1 MRPMQKGPESQH
13 FSANS
18 KETSSIM
25 EKLPGVVEEN
35 DELIDE
41 LKRKLDNEYAAC
53 HKTEQLLMDF
63 GARFKHE
70 PIERRASLKDNL
82 ESDLESCRRSIEKL
96 KKSIENIQMDI
107 QNEATESGIS
117 SWDPSLQKAQS
128 HPETHTRHQRG
139 NSRQVGLSLTK
150 NDYLGP
156 SKKLDPIV
164 TQYSAIDK
172 DEERRDKPL
181 SVYPSLHNRIQ
192 FFQSNE
198 APNLVLQDWTTAVRN
213 ACSKLSTREVI
224 QLSND
229 ICQYLH
235 EHPEKD
241 CLPRAYYMLPTLHFM
256 LMLNVPDVSACV
268 YRVIRNLLTDP
279 SAFAVCQSLNL
290 TWLLSKSIITV
301 GPSYE
306 TERAQAFR
314 LIRTLYAFSSTE
326 EHEHM
331 LLGITNTLIA
341 ICEHST
347 DASRGIASETLI
359 ELMILKPQILLRA
372 NGLRVLI
379 SSLVDGSISEELA
392 ATAALAL
399 IYLLDNPVTCRY
411 LSLPHDIGIL
421 LSPFTSPTLY
431 DLYSPSGGQPEQ
443 TSRAIR
449 SSAKVI
455 SVLLN
460 SWPGLLAF
468 STEDFQALRSLV
480 DSLRVPTFS
489 ARNDIIDLFLLI
501 FKVDCSTIHE
511 SCIIAGK
518 KPFPAKSQNVHEDI
532 RTSTL
537 NLSDGSY
544 RNFLSLNHHFMALI
558 LFIFLELGL
567 VESIVCVIRANDDQ
581 FLSKKATCLLGE
593 VLRLSDQ
600 LLPIQLGAKIQSLP
614 SLFNMA
620 SKFTAEDRF
629 VATSVLQSIESLN
642 RVKCQTETGFHASS
656 IHEGGLSGNTFRG
669 QRQVEHVKLKM
680 GLQIDDSHFRNML
693 AETNVLTTKNYQKWR
708 WDTLAQIM
716 EGPLLSHKRID
727 ETLRTTKFMKRLLS
741 FYKPFSDRFSSI
753 ENTTANQKYIN
764 VGCLVFK
771 TLLANPEGVKYLSES
786 KLIKQIAEALSQ
798 LDEYSGQVANPIFS
812 SERLETTL
820 VHGYFCMLK
829 VLSSQKEGH
838 AIMERWRIFT
848 TLYHIAEIRNRDD
861 LLICL
866 LTNVDYR
873 LEGHSRIIFSKA
885 LSTAQQNVRLHAT
898 RHLLTLINSESGN
911 DNLNHWAISLLIFQL
926 YDPSLDVCQV
936 AVKALDD
943 VCAKNENLLA
953 QVVQLQPSLAHLG
966 EIGSPLL
973 LRFLATTVGFYYLS
987 EINFIEHELENW
999 FYHRNEAYVD
1009 LIELN
1014 GFLTFISNMDIASAE
1029 ISTNGDD
1036 ILPLHFYGELVK
1048 SPEGCSVLE
1057 TSGHFGS
1064 FMNILREYVEEVDSL
1079 QIRRLKSALWAI
1091 GNIGKAETGV
1101 HFLDKYDSV
1110 PLIVKFAEESK
1121 IPTVRGTAFFVLGLI
1136 SRTSRGVQIL
1146 SNLHWYSLMSLMGT
1160 SQGVCIPV
1168 HACRVIST
1176 PGKEAEHLS
1185 DRTLTYPQSFLAD
1198 NLTNIEKEV
1207 VKYIS
1212 NLSNHVLANESAR
1225 QLTKIRSKTPRVFLS
1240 KRLAKFC
1247 FNILDQ
1253 FHYRVQIL
1261 QFIYELFPHS
1271 ALLASFETNE
1281 LPPRFSASNSSTV
1294 S

>member
-1 MRPMQKGPESQH
+1 MKHMRSESQQPG
-13 FSANS
+13 ANCQES
-18 KETSSIM
+18 SSRMDKVPGIVKNYDEKVDQLKE
-25 EKLPGVVEEN
+25 
-35 DELIDE
+35 
-41 LKRKLDNEYAAC
+41 KLDNKRAAYR
-53 HKTEQLLMDF
+53 KTERLLNNF
-63 GARFKHE
+63 STRFKHE

-82 ESDLESCRRSIEKL
+82 ESDLESCRRSIREIKL
-96 KKSIENIQMDI
+96 SIGNFRTDA
-107 QNEATESGIS
+107 QNEAAESGITG
-117 SWDPSLQKAQS
+117 WNPSLPEVQNTETNAKIQS
-128 HPETHTRHQRG
+128 STSLQTDVADSGKEG
-139 NSRQVGLSLTK
+139 LNISSR
-150 NDYLGP
+150 
-156 SKKLDPIV
+156 LDPIV
-164 TQYSAIDK
+164 TQFVAINK
-172 DEERRDKPL
+172 AEDEDHKPL
-181 SVYPSLHNRIQ
+181 SVFPSIT
-192 FFQSNE
+192 NE
-198 APNLVLQDWTTAVRN
+198 TQPFPSKEAASSILQDWTTIVRD
-213 ACSKLSTREVI
+213 ACSR
-224 QLSND
+224 LSNTEIIHNANN

-241 CLPRAYYMLPTLHFM
+241 CLPRAYYMLPTLQIM
-256 LMLNVPDVSACV
+256 LTLNIPDVSACV
-268 YRVIRNLLTDP
+268 YRIIRNLFTDP
-279 SAFAVCQSLNL
+279 SAFVIFQSLNL
-290 TWLLSKSIITV
+290 TWLLSKSIISA
-301 GPSYE
+301 GPTYE
-306 TERAQAFR
+306 AEKAQAFR
-314 LIRTLYAFSSTE
+314 LIRTLYAFSCTE
-326 EHEHM
+326 EHERM
-331 LLGITNTLIA
+331 LLGITHTLIA
-341 ICEHST
+341 ICEHSS
-347 DASRGIASETLI
+347 DANRGIASETLI

-379 SSLVDGSISEELA
+379 SSLVDGSVSEDLA
-392 ATAALAL
+392 ATSALAL
-399 IYLLDNPVTCRY
+399 IYLLDNPETCRY
-411 LSLPHDIGIL
+411 LSLPYDIGIL
-421 LSPFTSPTLY
+421 LSPFTSPSLY

-449 SSAKVI
+449 SSAKII

-480 DSLRVPTFS
+480 DSLRVPTFT

-501 FKVDCSTIHE
+501 FKVDRSTVHE
-511 SCIIAGK
+511 TCIIAGK
-518 KPFPAKSQNVHEDI
+518 KHFPAKGQNIIEEI
-532 RTSTL
+532 EASTL
-537 NLSDGSY
+537 NLCDGSY
-544 RNFLSLNHHFMALI
+544 RKFLALNHHFTALL

-581 FLSKKATCLLGE
+581 TLCKKATYLLGE

-642 RVKCQTETGFHASS
+642 RAKCQSEIVHRSFNA
-656 IHEGGLSGNTFRG
+656 HEVGLSGNTYRG

-727 ETLRTTKFMKRLLS
+727 ETLRTTKFIKRLLS

-753 ENTTANQKYIN
+753 KNTTANHKYIN

-798 LDEYSGQVANPIFS
+798 LDENSGQVANPIFS
-812 SERLETTL
+812 KQRLQTTL
-820 VHGYFCMLK
+820 VHGYFSMLK

-838 AIMERWRIFT
+838 AILERWRIFT
-848 TLYHIAEIRNRDD
+848 TLYHLAEIRNRDD
-861 LLICL
+861 LLICF

-885 LSTAQQNVRLHAT
+885 LSTAQQSVRLRAT

-926 YDPSLDVCQV
+926 YDPSLEVCQI

-943 VCAKNENLLA
+943 VCAKNESLLA

-966 EIGSPLL
+966 DIGSPLL
-973 LRFLATTVGFYYLS
+973 LRFLATTIGFHYLS
-987 EINFIEHELENW
+987 EISFIEHELDNW
-999 FYHRNEAYVD
+999 YHHRNEVYVD
-1009 LIELN
+1009 LIEQN
-1014 GFLTFISNMDIASAE
+1014 GFLTFISSMDIANAE
-1029 ISTNGDD
+1029 FTTNGDD

-1057 TSGHFGS
+1057 SSGHFAS
-1064 FMNILREYVEEVDSL
+1064 FMDILKQYDGSTDLLR
-1079 QIRRLKSALWAI
+1079 IRRLKSALWAI
-1091 GNIGKAETGV
+1091 GNIGKAETGAY
-1101 HFLDKYDSV
+1101 FLEEHDSV
-1110 PLIVKFAEESK
+1110 PLIVKFAEESS

-1136 SRTSRGVQIL
+1136 SRTGRGVQIL

-1168 HACRVIST
+1168 HACQVLSV
-1176 PGKEAEHLS
+1176 PGKGADHLN
-1185 DRTLTYPQSFLAD
+1185 DRTFTYPPSSLD
-1198 NLTNIEKEV
+1198 ETLTNTEKEV
-1207 VKYIS
+1207 IKCIS
-1212 NLSNHVLANESAR
+1212 NLSNHVLANEAAR
-1225 QLTKIRSKTPRVFLS
+1225 QLTKIRSKSPRLFLS

-1247 FNILDQ
+1247 FSILEQ
-1253 FHYRVQIL
+1253 YHFRVQIL

-1271 ALLASFETNE
+1271 ALLAFVETNE
-1281 LPPRFSASNSSTV
+1281 LPPRSSGSNSSAV